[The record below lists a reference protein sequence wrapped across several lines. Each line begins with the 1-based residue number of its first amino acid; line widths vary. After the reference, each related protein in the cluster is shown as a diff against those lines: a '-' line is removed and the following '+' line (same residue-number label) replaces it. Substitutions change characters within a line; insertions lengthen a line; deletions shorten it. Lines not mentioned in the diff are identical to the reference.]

1 MRKFQ
6 GENISF
12 NVVLK
17 NGNINVDINSF
28 DEVKLYAYTDKC
40 VISKFSKQPE
50 VGFHSLTV
58 VDNNTLSGI
67 IPSADTKRMKGSLF
81 LDIFL
86 DSRIRT
92 VSTGIRIVK
101 NLIKQEAL

>member
-17 NGNINVDINSF
+17 NGNIDVDISSF
-28 DEVKLYAYTDKC
+28 DDVKLYAYTDKC
-40 VISKFSKQPE
+40 VISKFSKQATDSFYP
-50 VGFHSLTV
+50 LTV
-58 VDNNTLSGI
+58 VDNNTLSGV
-67 IPSADTKRMKGSLF
+67 IPSADTKRMKGSLL

-92 VSTGIRIVK
+92 VHTGISIVK
-101 NLIKQEAL
+101 NLIKQEA